1 MLDKLQHID
10 DKLIGDKNLP
20 PSTFYPF
27 SNKDTSP
34 NLTYDLQTVIGL
46 LVSYI
51 THTTLPKQFS
61 YEEFKERCLA
71 LFEAQL
77 TDPSAK
83 DILANVFFSNETIPL
98 FSLVLFQAYSADNKS
113 QKVFEIV
120 FKRMLKQNNSKI
132 NFDTKLNFLEER
144 IVDQFKKLLIASKE
158 EGSNSSYLPYL
169 DELFTQDIAFLARYT
184 HYFTQHAQKFLSLY
198 LLLYASQLALN
209 LNPNTTIF
217 EEPKSQPLY
226 FILNYEKAS
235 AERKHLLNGGYK
247 NLEDHAKYIFPYLSF
262 LETLMKVT
270 GNADLRLYEFFSKL
284 EGNQETIEALQ
295 AFEQQFREQ
304 RNLSSKALEYST
316 LDDAVKNLLD
326 SVMEQFQD
334 PKTSRNSIFE
344 KYRRVFERQIAEP
357 FLQGRQR
364 FGKVLVFE
372 QDTIILLTNIA
383 IGNQKQMRFQDLLIE
398 FEKRGIYFD
407 QQSRI
412 ALIEL
417 YERVGNIDKKSDSG
431 DAVYVKTTL

>member
-1 MLDKLQHID
+1 MIDKLQQID
-10 DKLIGDKNLP
+10 DKVIGDRNLT

-34 NLTYDLQTVIGL
+34 HLTYDLQAIIGL
-46 LVSYI
+46 LVSHI
-51 THTTLPKQFS
+51 NHTTLPKSFE
-61 YEEFKERCLA
+61 YNNFKESCLA
-71 LFEAQL
+71 IFEAQL

-83 DILANVFFSNETIPL
+83 DILEAVFFPSDSIPL
-98 FSLVLFQAYSADNKS
+98 ISLVLFQAYSADNKS
-113 QKVFEIV
+113 QKVFNVI
-120 FKRMLKQNNSKI
+120 FKRMLKQNSTKI
-132 NFDTKLNFLEER
+132 NFDSKLNFLEER
-144 IVDQFKKLLIASKE
+144 IVNQFKELLIKSDE
-158 EGSNSSYLPYL
+158 EVSSSSYLPYM
-169 DELFTQDIAFLARYT
+169 DELFTQDIEFLAGHT

-198 LLLYASQLALN
+198 LFLYASQLALN
-209 LNPNTTIF
+209 LNPNSTIF
-217 EEPKSQPLY
+217 KKPKSHPLY

-235 AERKHLLNGGYK
+235 AERKHLVNEGYQ
-247 NLEDHAKYIFPYLSF
+247 NLYDHAKYLFPYLSF
-262 LETLMKVT
+262 LETLINIS
-270 GNADLRLYEFFSKL
+270 GNLDLRFYDFFSQFEENK
-284 EGNQETIEALQ
+284 ETIEALE
-295 AFEQQFREQ
+295 AFEQQFRQQ
-304 RNLSSKALEYST
+304 RNLSQKAVKYST
-316 LDDAVKNLLD
+316 LEEALKNLLD

-344 KYRRVFERQIAEP
+344 KYRRVFERQIADP
-357 FLQGRQR
+357 FVQGRQR

-383 IGNQKQMRFQDLLIE
+383 IAKEKQMRFQDLLVE